1 MKTSPFKVVEVDGNA
16 ILKNTREGS
25 AFSQLLGVYSAKE
38 AARSSFVLWLGNA
51 ALLGT
56 GLVALAGWTDASG
69 TAAMTAVD
77 FAAGFCIFK
86 AFDGW
91 RALAKAKAAMIEV
104 MDKIRTPALAIT
116 QRIGE
121 SLAEGEDI
129 SSELGEA
136 IKALAMRQIE
146 TKND

>member
-1 MKTSPFKVVEVDGNA
+1 MKTSPFKVVDVDGKA
-16 ILKNTREGS
+16 ILKNSREGS
-25 AFSQLLGVYSAKE
+25 AFSQLLGVYRAKE
-38 AARSSFVLWLGNA
+38 AARSSFVLWVGNA
-51 ALLGT
+51 SILAA
-56 GLVALAGWTDASG
+56 GLAALAGWTDASG

-86 AFDGW
+86 AYDGW
-91 RALAKAKAAMIEV
+91 RSLGKAKAAMIEV

-146 TKND
+146 TKEE

>member
-1 MKTSPFKVVEVDGNA
+1 MKTSPFKIVDVDGNA
-16 ILKNTREGS
+16 IFKNSREGG
-25 AFSQLLGVYSAKE
+25 AFGQLLGLYRAKE
-38 AARSSFVLWLGNA
+38 SSRSSFMLWTGNA
-51 ALLGT
+51 ALLCAGV
-56 GLVALAGWTDASG
+56 VALSGWTDASG
-69 TAAMTAVD
+69 SMAMTAVD
-77 FAAGFCIFK
+77 LAAGFSLFK

-91 RALAKAKAAMIEV
+91 RSLGKAKAAMVEV

-136 IKALAMRQIE
+136 LKALAMRQLE